1 MCACACLCCQVRQ
14 DEFTRVYRDRREG
27 VQVAAPVDIARVLA
41 AKNDL
46 LTIRKTSHQSER
58 MATQTSINKAV
69 IVGKVCENWYCC
81 SCKFRGIILKSRH
94 CMLLSMHDLLLQEV
108 M

>member
-1 MCACACLCCQVRQ
+1 MSGVNTLLAMMDFRCLCVCLCSQVRQ

-58 MATQTSINKAV
+58 TATQTSINKAV
-69 IVGKVCENWYCC
+69 IVGKVRENWHAVA
-81 SCKFRGIILKSRH
+81 STS
-94 CMLLSMHDLLLQEV
+94 
-108 M
+108 